1 MKFFVKT
8 ISFSFVYMIIPL
20 IVLVAGYSFVSAQV
34 SNQVIVTATVPS
46 APPIEEPDT
55 TVVFRGIAYP
65 NATVTLSQD
74 GSVKSVI
81 STTAQAVFE
90 VSLIVDPGTYTFTI
104 FGLDSYGV
112 DGKTSNFTM
121 TLSSGTTTTISGI
134 FLGPTI
140 SADQSSITN
149 GETVTLTGTTVPN
162 STVNVTLTSPVFG
175 AAAGDQHIAVNIASA
190 DTNGRWLQ
198 LYNADDLV
206 DGSHEAK
213 AQAIEPVNSNVS
225 EFSKSVFF
233 EVTLTT
239 PDPCGA
245 SVPGDINCDGFVNL
259 VDFSILLF
267 YWNTSNPAN
276 VRADINIDGIVNI
289 TDFSIMLFYWTG

>member
-1 MKFFVKT
+1 MKFFRN
-8 ISFSFVYMIIPL
+8 IIIFSFVYIIIPL

-46 APPIEEPDT
+46 EPPIEEPDT
-55 TVVFRGIAYP
+55 TVVFKGIAYP
-65 NATVTLSQD
+65 FSTVTLSQD
-74 GSVKSVI
+74 EAVKSVI
-81 STTAQAVFE
+81 STTAQAIFE

-104 FGLDSYGV
+104 VGLDDSGRE
-112 DGKTSNFTM
+112 GKPSNFTI
-121 TLSSGTTTTISGI
+121 TLTSGTTTTISGI

-140 SADQSSITN
+140 AADQSSITT
-149 GETVTLTGTTVPN
+149 GETVTLAGTTAP
-162 STVNVTLTSPVFG
+162 SSEVNVTLTSPVFG

-190 DTNGRWLQ
+190 DTNGRWVQ

-213 AQAIEPVNSNVS
+213 AQAIEPINSNVS

-233 EVTLTT
+233 EVTTT
-239 PDPCGA
+239 APDPCA
-245 SVPGDINCDGFVNL
+245 SCVPGDINCDGFVNL

-267 YWNTSNPAN
+267 YWNTSNPSNA
-276 VRADINIDGIVNI
+276 RADINADGLVNI